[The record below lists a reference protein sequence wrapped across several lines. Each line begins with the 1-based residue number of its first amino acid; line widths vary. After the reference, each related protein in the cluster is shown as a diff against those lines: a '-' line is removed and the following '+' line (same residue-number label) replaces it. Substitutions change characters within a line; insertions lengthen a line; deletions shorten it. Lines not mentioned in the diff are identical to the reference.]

1 MQDNVLVNIGL
12 DHSFGCST
20 EVIGRAGEGYV
31 TRFVITIPEALRACS
46 LYLDF
51 QLPLGQT
58 HRTPRLAMSNGVAI
72 YDVQPFILDEN
83 GELKVQAVLKK
94 QSGETWKSR
103 IKTYIVDKSITV
115 SDNVDGYVLPSG
127 TLEITENGKYN
138 VSLFAGAEV
147 KVSGSGGTLKLQEKT
162 VTKNGKVTPDNGYD
176 GFSMVIVNVADGTLR
191 QAEEVS
197 F

>member
-1 MQDNVLVNIGL
+1 MQDIILVNIGL

-31 TRFVITIPEALRACS
+31 TRFVLTIPEALRACS

-51 QLPLGQT
+51 QLPRGQT
-58 HRTPRLAMSNGVAI
+58 HRTPRLAMSNGVAT
-72 YDVQPFILDEN
+72 YDVQPFILDDN

-94 QSGETWKSR
+94 TSGETWKSC
-103 IKTYIVDKSITV
+103 IKTYIIDKSVTV
-115 SDNVDGYVLPSG
+115 SDDVDGYVLPSG
-127 TLEITENGKYN
+127 TLEIAENGKYN
-138 VSLFAGAEV
+138 VSLFASAEV
-147 KVSGSGGTLKLQEKT
+147 KVSASDKELKLQEKT
-162 VTKNGKVTPDNGYD
+162 ITQNGKITPDNGYD
-176 GFSMVIVNVADGTLR
+176 GFSMVIVNVADGNLR